1 MCLVL
6 FCFLKTSPK
15 IAFFLGIIS
24 KRSSPGM
31 KEIKAAIYRLK
42 RVADLFRKQKSMQE
56 KRKKNRQKKPE
67 AIVS

>member
-1 MCLVL
+1 
-6 FCFLKTSPK
+6 
-15 IAFFLGIIS
+15 
-24 KRSSPGM
+24 M